1 VVKITKK
8 VEKLQYKTIEIPKLT
23 RGIANDSTEL
33 IGNTPLVRLNRITE
47 GVPAEVVAKLESFN
61 PLGSVKDRIGV
72 SMIVSAEEKGLIKK
86 DSVIVEPTSGN
97 TGISLAFVCAARGY
111 KLILTMPDTM
121 SLERRQLLSILGA
134 ELVLTPGVEGMP
146 GAVRKAEELLAENHN
161 YLLLQ
166 QFNNPAN
173 PEIHRLTTAEEI
185 WRDTDGKIDVLVA
198 GVGTGGTITGVTE
211 VIKKRK
217 PEFKAVAVE
226 PAHSPVLSGG
236 KPGAHKIQGIGAG
249 FVPEVLRPDLIDEIL
264 KVTDEDA
271 GIMARRLA
279 REEGILAGI
288 SSGAAAW
295 AALEIAGRPAN
306 EGKLIVVVLPD
317 TGERYL
323 STWLFQG
330 LNEVHS

>member
-1 VVKITKK
+1 MANLVKK
-8 VEKLQYKTIEIPKLT
+8 VEKIQYKKIEIPKLT
-23 RGIANDSTEL
+23 RGIASDSTEL

-146 GAVRKAEELLAENHN
+146 GAVRKAEELVAENPK

-185 WRDTDGKIDVLVA
+185 WRDTDGKIDFLVA

-217 PEFKAVAVE
+217 PGFKAIAVE

-249 FVPEVLRPDLIDEIL
+249 FVPEVLRLDVIDEIVR
-264 KVTDEDA
+264 VTDEDA

-288 SSGAAAW
+288 SSGAATW
-295 AALEIAGRPAN
+295 AALEIARRPAN

-323 STWLFQG
+323 STWLFQE